1 AVKVLRRGLDAAAV
15 RRRFEV
21 EGELLGQLQHAGI
34 AHIYAAH
41 SGDDTTPPFIAM
53 ELVVGPP
60 ITDYADARKLSSNER
75 VELAALVCDA
85 VQHAH
90 QRGVLHRDLKPANIL
105 VAPDGQ
111 PKLLDFGVATAIGG
125 RLDLSTIASDPGRL
139 VGTLP
144 FMSPE
149 QVLGRPGGVDTRSD
163 VYALGVLLF
172 RLLTHTLPFGSD
184 APPLLELARRIVADE
199 PPRLSEFDPSLHG
212 ELETIVGCALSKER
226 DRRYASAADLAGDL
240 RRFLAG
246 HPIAAAADSR
256 WYVVRKTLQ
265 RYRRALGASAA
276 GLVVLA
282 GLAGYATVQR
292 GRAEQARAALKTELA
307 TSNIER
313 GRLLGLAGSF
323 MSAETMVWQEL
334 FRNPDSRHAW
344 WTLWEIYSRHP
355 SLWAR
360 DTHQGGTASVRF
372 SPDGRWIL
380 TSGQDG
386 FIRMLT
392 RETGGIAREFS
403 GHRGPVRLALFGADA
418 REIVSAGTDGTI
430 RIWDAATGGER
441 RRIDVSSL
449 DVQSIALD
457 ADDARL
463 FTSGGDGL
471 VRIWSR
477 TTGELLAS
485 LPEPGVP
492 SRVVVARTG
501 LFAAVFDDG
510 AVMVWDSSS
519 SRVRWQRQAHA
530 GVGSAM
536 AFDASG
542 RLLATGGADGVVKVW
557 DARSGRIL
565 RTFALDDGTVR
576 SVAFDSAG
584 RRVAAAGWW
593 LATIWPIDDSSADV
607 RSISVSNGLR
617 DAQFS
622 PDDHL
627 LATAHSISLVRLWD
641 LDANSR
647 RAGWRAHTGRAAG
660 LSVRAGDGAVVSGG
674 WDGWLR
680 LWKSGAG
687 APQLALSHGSRV
699 SSVGLSVSGR
709 FAATAGVPGS
719 VRVWD
724 LERGEPRATLPHLGM
739 TTAAQFSP
747 DDRLIITGNEE
758 GKVTAWT
765 WQDAPPSARWQQ
777 SSAHGEVLALA
788 VRGDRVAVV
797 HRGRVVVVRDLVSGA
812 EVGRFIPGT
821 TPFAATISPDGRF
834 VALGLWDGALELWD
848 VTLGRTLWV
857 SRHHTRLVPGVA
869 FSPDG
874 RLIASASRDG
884 SVRLSDAATGT
895 WLATVATRPVGAE
908 RVAFFADGS
917 RLAIAYTDGEVEI
930 RDLTYFNRHIA
941 GHADYFY
948 AKLCAAPGGLA
959 PADGI
964 PHESGPC
971 RNPVAGAS
979 GPGTSR

>member
-1 AVKVLRRGLDAAAV
+1 
-15 RRRFEV
+15 
-21 EGELLGQLQHAGI
+21 
-34 AHIYAAH
+34 
-41 SGDDTTPPFIAM
+41 
-53 ELVVGPP
+53 
-60 ITDYADARKLSSNER
+60 
-75 VELAALVCDA
+75 
-85 VQHAH
+85 
-90 QRGVLHRDLKPANIL
+90 
-105 VAPDGQ
+105 
-111 PKLLDFGVATAIGG
+111 
-125 RLDLSTIASDPGRL
+125 
-139 VGTLP
+139 
-144 FMSPE
+144 MS
-149 QVLGRPGGVDTRSD
+149 
-163 VYALGVLLF
+163 
-172 RLLTHTLPFGSD
+172 
-184 APPLLELARRIVADE
+184 
-199 PPRLSEFDPSLHG
+199 
-212 ELETIVGCALSKER
+212 
-226 DRRYASAADLAGDL
+226 
-240 RRFLAG
+240 
-246 HPIAAAADSR
+246 
-256 WYVVRKTLQ
+256 
-265 RYRRALGASAA
+265 
-276 GLVVLA
+276 
-282 GLAGYATVQR
+282 
-292 GRAEQARAALKTELA
+292 
-307 TSNIER
+307 
-313 GRLLGLAGSF
+313 AGS
-323 MSAETMVWQEL
+323 
-334 FRNPDSRHAW
+334 
-344 WTLWEIYSRHP
+344 
-355 SLWAR
+355 
-360 DTHQGGTASVRF
+360 
-372 SPDGRWIL
+372 
-380 TSGQDG
+380 
-386 FIRMLT
+386 
-392 RETGGIAREFS
+392 
-403 GHRGPVRLALFGADA
+403 
-418 REIVSAGTDGTI
+418 DGTI

-449 DVQSIALD
+449 DVRSIALD

-477 TTGELLAS
+477 STGELLAS
-485 LPEPGVP
+485 LPGPGPP
-492 SRVVVARTG
+492 SRVVVATTA

-530 GVGSAM
+530 GVGSAI

-565 RTFALDDGTVR
+565 RTFALDDGSVR

-607 RSISVSNGLR
+607 RSISVSSGLR

-622 PDDHL
+622 PDDHA
-627 LATAHSISLVRLWD
+627 LATAHSISGLVRLWD

-680 LWKSGAG
+680 LWKPGAA
-687 APQLALSHGSRV
+687 APQLALSHGTRV
-699 SSVGLSVSGR
+699 NTLGLSVSGR

-719 VRVWD
+719 VLVWD
-724 LERGEPRATLPHLGM
+724 LERGEPRITLPHLGT

-747 DDRLIITGNEE
+747 DDRLIITGDDE

-777 SSAHGEVLALA
+777 SSPDGEVLALA
-788 VRGDRVAVV
+788 VRGDRVAVA
-797 HRGRVVVVRDLVSGA
+797 HRGRVVVIRDLLSGA
-812 EVGRFIPGT
+812 ESGRFIPQT
-821 TPFAATISPDGRF
+821 TPFAATISADGRF

-895 WLATVATRPVGAE
+895 WLATIATRPVGAE

-930 RDLTYFNRHIA
+930 RDLTYFNRHIT

-948 AKLCAAPGGLA
+948 AKLCAAHGGLPQ
-959 PADGI
+959 PAGILDGT
-964 PHESGPC
+964 GPC
-971 RNPVAGAS
+971 RNPVAGGSA
-979 GPGTSR
+979 PGSSR